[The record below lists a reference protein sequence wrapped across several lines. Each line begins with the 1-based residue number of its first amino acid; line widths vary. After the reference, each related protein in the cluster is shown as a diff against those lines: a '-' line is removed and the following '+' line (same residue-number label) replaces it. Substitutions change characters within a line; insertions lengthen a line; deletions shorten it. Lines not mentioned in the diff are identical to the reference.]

1 MPIIMP
7 MFCNKNTFRV
17 SEKDC
22 FESWSRVEF
31 NSGTMST
38 NAMYKNMPPAA
49 KKIEKISWQCGNL
62 RIFPSLRFYVKSK
75 VYLQKCIHYQAPFL
89 QGVCQ

>member
-1 MPIIMP
+1 MP

-31 NSGTMST
+31 SSGTIST

-49 KKIEKISWQCGNL
+49 KKIEKS
-62 RIFPSLRFYVKSK
+62 
-75 VYLQKCIHYQAPFL
+75 
-89 QGVCQ
+89 

>member
-1 MPIIMP
+1 MSSWYFARVNKLRMPIIMP

-31 NSGTMST
+31 SSGTIST

-49 KKIEKISWQCGNL
+49 EKIEKLSSQCGNL
-62 RIFPSLRFYVKSK
+62 RIFLS
-75 VYLQKCIHYQAPFL
+75 
-89 QGVCQ
+89 